1 MAFFDR
7 NNRTG
12 GFMDEIRC
20 DEPSYLIWKW
30 HPSGSQLGENNR
42 ENAIR
47 WGSSL
52 RVKDGEVG
60 VFVYKQQNG
69 TMQDFIVGPFDQ
81 IIKTE
86 NFPILASLVG
96 LAYEGGTPFQAEVY
110 FINLAQII
118 QTKFAVP
125 FFDVYDPRF
134 ADFGVPLAV
143 RGTISFKIADYRQ
156 FIKLYR
162 LSTFNLADFQAQIR
176 DAVSR
181 YVKDTVANAP
191 AAHNIPL
198 IHIETKV
205 SQINDIIEID
215 IGDRLRE
222 TFGVEISGVDV
233 GTIELDKSSEGYRSL
248 MGVTKDIA
256 AATTKA
262 EAEARIKDIAAK
274 QRIEAENYE
283 ETLRIQREEGQYAQ
297 HKQTQSSNIGAFQ
310 VEKQAEVGVA
320 GAEALGQMGANG
332 AGDINL
338 GGGGDGF
345 NMAAMM
351 ASMAVGG
358 AVGQNIAGSMNNIM
372 QGINQPV
379 QSGITPPPIP
389 TSVYNVAVNGQAT
402 GPFDI
407 NILKQMAIAGQF
419 KASSLVWKPGMESW
433 LRADSVDELKNL
445 FKNVMPPIPT
455 TED

>member
-1 MAFFDR
+1 MSIFSKPRAD
-7 NNRTG
+7 

-20 DEPSYLIWKW
+20 DESSYLIWKW
-30 HPSGSQLGENNR
+30 HPNGSQQDNNNR

-52 RVKDGEVG
+52 RVKDGEVA

-86 NFPILASLVG
+86 NFPILASIVG
-96 LAYEGGTPFQAEVY
+96 LAYDGGTPFQAEVY

-118 QTKFAVP
+118 QVKFGVP

-134 ADFGVPLAV
+134 LDFGVPVAV
-143 RGTISFKIADYRQ
+143 RGTISFKISDYRE
-156 FIKLYR
+156 FIKLHR
-162 LSTFNLADFQAQIR
+162 LNAFNLADFQAQVK
-176 DAVSR
+176 DAVNR

-198 IHIETKV
+198 IQIETKV
-205 SQINDIIEID
+205 SQINDVIELD
-215 IGDRLRE
+215 IGERLRE
-222 TFGVEISGVDV
+222 TFGVDVSGVDI
-233 GTIELDKSSEGYRSL
+233 GSIEIDKTSEGYRSL
-248 MGVTKDIA
+248 MGVTRDIA
-256 AATTKA
+256 AATTQA

-310 VEKQAEVGVA
+310 VEKQAEVGIA
-320 GAEALGQMGANG
+320 GAESLGQMGSNG
-332 AGDINL
+332 AGDVNL

-372 QGINQPV
+372 QGVNQPMHP
-379 QSGITPPPIP
+379 S
-389 TSVYNVAVNGQAT
+389 
-402 GPFDI
+402 
-407 NILKQMAIAGQF
+407 
-419 KASSLVWKPGMESW
+419 
-433 LRADSVDELKNL
+433 
-445 FKNVMPPIPT
+445 
-455 TED
+455 

>member
-69 TMQDFIVGPFDQ
+69 TMLDFIVGPFDQ

-162 LSTFNLADFQAQIR
+162 LSTYNLADFQAQIR

-198 IHIETKV
+198 IQIETKV